1 MSRKRYVAGFLVLG
15 STLAGCYTLQ
25 PATGATPSVGERVA
39 FDVNDAGR
47 VALGGS
53 LGPEIS
59 QIEGRVV
66 GHENGEYVLAVSN
79 IKLLKGG
86 EQVWTG
92 EHVRLKTDYVG
103 TTYQSRFSRPRTIA
117 VSAAG
122 VGLFAFVLTRSLKG
136 SGGEADKVP
145 GDSAQSQLIPIP
157 NP

>member
-1 MSRKRYVAGFLVLG
+1 MGRRNKVAGFLVLG
-15 STLAGCYTLQ
+15 STLVGCYTLQ
-25 PATGATPSVGERVA
+25 PTRGATASVGENVA

-59 QIEGRVV
+59 QIEGRVL

-86 EQVWTG
+86 DQVWTG
-92 EHVRLKTDYVG
+92 EHVRIKSEYVA
-103 TTYQSRFSRPRTIA
+103 TTYERKFSRPRTIA
-117 VSAAG
+117 VSAVG
-122 VGLFAFVLTRSLKG
+122 VGLFAFVLSRSIKG
-136 SGGEADKVP
+136 GGGEPDKVP
-145 GDSAQSQLIPIP
+145 GDTAQSQLIPIP

>member
-1 MSRKRYVAGFLVLG
+1 MGRRSTVAVLLILG
-15 STLAGCYTLQ
+15 SSLEGCYTLQ
-25 PATGATPSVGERVA
+25 PSSGATPKVGENVA

-59 QIEGRVV
+59 QIEGRVL

-86 EQVWTG
+86 DQVWTG
-92 EHVRLKTDYVG
+92 EHVRIKSDYVA
-103 TTYQSRFSRPRTIA
+103 TTYERKFSRPRTIA

-122 VGLFAFVLTRSLKG
+122 VGLFAFVLSRSIKG
-136 SGGEADKVP
+136 GGGEPDKVP